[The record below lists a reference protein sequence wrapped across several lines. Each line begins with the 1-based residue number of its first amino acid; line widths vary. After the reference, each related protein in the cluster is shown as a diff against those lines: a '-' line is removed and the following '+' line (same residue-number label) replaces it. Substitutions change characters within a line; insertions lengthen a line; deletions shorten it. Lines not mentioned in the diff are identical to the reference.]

1 MVLAL
6 EVQVLLSLP
15 CKNSNHSLLVSNEL
29 EHISESVSFRRYGS
43 TKCGLRQFHG
53 SIVKESQKTNVGLH
67 TASPGMVLTELL
79 LSGSSIKNKQMFN
92 IICELPETVARTL
105 VPRMRVVKGS
115 GKAVNYLT
123 PPRILLAIVTSWLR
137 RGRWFDDQVSVTLE
151 F

>member
-1 MVLAL
+1 MVDTSLTWMVLAL

-79 LSGSSIKNKQMFN
+79 LRYAYTLSLRPRTECSGVLLKQPF
-92 IICELPETVARTL
+92 I
-105 VPRMRVVKGS
+105 
-115 GKAVNYLT
+115 
-123 PPRILLAIVTSWLR
+123 WQ
-137 RGRWFDDQVSVTLE
+137 WFE
-151 F
+151 H